1 VCLLIQIAR
10 QHVGKLGFNDL
21 LYPAWVQTEAAT
33 TVALIPGPLIR
44 DMTVRTLATLVF
56 RLMAELE
63 QIHSYRLE
71 QRLTN
76 LLLLRASTAGELR
89 MTQQQMADHLGTT
102 REVVARLMRDFV
114 TSRYVETR
122 RRLTLIRDARG
133 LARVIL
139 PG

>member
-1 VCLLIQIAR
+1 
-10 QHVGKLGFNDL
+10 
-21 LYPAWVQTEAAT
+21 
-33 TVALIPGPLIR
+33 
-44 DMTVRTLATLVF
+44 MTVRTLATLVF

-71 QRLTN
+71 QRLAN

-114 TSRYVETR
+114 ASRYVETR
-122 RRLTLIRDARG
+122 RSLTLIRDARG
-133 LARVIL
+133 LARVIS